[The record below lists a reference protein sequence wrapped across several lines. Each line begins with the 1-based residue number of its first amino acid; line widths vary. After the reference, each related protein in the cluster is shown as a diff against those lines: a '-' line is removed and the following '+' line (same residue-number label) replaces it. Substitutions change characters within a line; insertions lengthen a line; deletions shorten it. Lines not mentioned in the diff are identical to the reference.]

1 MLLHIGQVV
10 INEIALTGVT
20 GVCSGAEYI
29 EMSNIGTAP
38 VNLSSFVLH
47 NDLGPN
53 DINAFIFPSNFVLDA
68 GEIRFMCQ
76 GRLGSFYFEL
86 TRGTIVTLI
95 DENGTIVTTAGPF
108 EGTGTSSSTYQLDP
122 VNNNTY
128 ILSAPTPGTIN
139 FVTPE
144 NGIPVI
150 SEVAPFGTNNV
161 TLGPC
166 IGGPYIEIF
175 NDAYTT
181 LNLMGY
187 DVNAGENSYT
197 FTNETVDS
205 YTFFT
210 LCTSSLFTIGPN
222 VDVSI
227 SNPSGLIVSSTG
239 PIGGSSPLPSAV
251 DLTWVRVTDY
261 IVTSAPF
268 EPYYQ
273 YSTTPTP
280 DSINIFPF
288 EPIQQPIQ
296 PCGIQTAPLG
306 MLSNYELNQF
316 LNISVN
322 GMDVEISG
330 GTFDPR
336 TCHHFAVSDD
346 GILLEVDITND
357 TAQLIRARPLI
368 GGSRTQIPYSVPD
381 SEGTCLY
388 NDPING
394 DKIAILDERD
404 HSGKSK
410 NYAVVDN
417 TTFFIL

>member
-1 MLLHIGQVV
+1 
-10 INEIALTGVT
+10 
-20 GVCSGAEYI
+20 
-29 EMSNIGTAP
+29 
-38 VNLSSFVLH
+38 
-47 NDLGPN
+47 
-53 DINAFIFPSNFVLDA
+53 
-68 GEIRFMCQ
+68 
-76 GRLGSFYFEL
+76 
-86 TRGTIVTLI
+86 
-95 DENGTIVTTAGPF
+95 
-108 EGTGTSSSTYQLDP
+108 
-122 VNNNTY
+122 
-128 ILSAPTPGTIN
+128 
-139 FVTPE
+139 
-144 NGIPVI
+144 
-150 SEVAPFGTNNV
+150 
-161 TLGPC
+161 
-166 IGGPYIEIF
+166 
-175 NDAYTT
+175 
-181 LNLMGY
+181 MGY

-205 YTFFT
+205 YSFFT

-239 PIGGSSPLPSAV
+239 PIGGSNPLPSAV

-368 GGSRTQIPYSVPD
+368 GGSRTQMPFSVPD

-417 TTFFIL
+417 TTYFHSLIIFYNGIIICLYWYSSDL